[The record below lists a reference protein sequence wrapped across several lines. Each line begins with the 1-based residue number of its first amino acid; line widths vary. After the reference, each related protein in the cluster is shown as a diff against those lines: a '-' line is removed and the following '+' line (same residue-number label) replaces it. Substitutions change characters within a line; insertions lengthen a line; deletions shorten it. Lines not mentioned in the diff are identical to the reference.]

1 MHQDDLDYIPSK
13 GITRGATRGETMR
26 DGFIRK
32 YLNGDIRKSDGM
44 VFYAYRYLNGKY
56 QENWRSQESY
66 QKSLKHDV
74 EVGRIYRKENAEKVK
89 KANRRWV
96 ENNRDK
102 VSATQRRWYAKDLDH
117 SRAIVKK
124 WQKKNPEKLTA
135 IWAKRRSYEQHAIL
149 MLHKDQWKIIDAI
162 YDYSRRITKCIGIPH
177 HVDHIMPISRGG
189 YHIHTNLQVIPA
201 ILNQRKKD
209 KLPHE
214 FSIAA

>member
-74 EVGRIYRKENAEKVK
+74 EAARVYRKENAEKVK

-124 WQKKNPEKLTA
+124 WQKENPEKLA
-135 IWAKRRSYEQHAIL
+135 SIHAKRRAFEKNSIL

-162 YDYSRRITKCIGIPH
+162 YECSTRITQCTGIQH
-177 HVDHIMPISRGG
+177 HVDHIIPISRGG
-189 YHIHTNLQVIPA
+189 YHIHTNLQVLPA
-201 ILNQRKKD
+201 VVNIRKKD